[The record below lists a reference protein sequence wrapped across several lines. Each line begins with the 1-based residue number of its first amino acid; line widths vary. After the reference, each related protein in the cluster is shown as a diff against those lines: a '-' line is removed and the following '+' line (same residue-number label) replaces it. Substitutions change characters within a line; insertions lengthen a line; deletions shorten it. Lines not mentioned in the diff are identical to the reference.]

1 MSVIIIIN
9 MSVNSN
15 VKLTCFLHILVVRPD
30 VHLSIHSDKVG
41 GVGSIRLGTR
51 DGSPACRDTGCLA
64 PPCTSPSQPRNA
76 LPLRKVQNWRHLWG
90 KCDLGLVEPPSSH
103 PDLHALPPV
112 PSNFSLALPAL
123 PVRKKAAPL
132 IPAWNPPPLLF

>member
-1 MSVIIIIN
+1 MSA
-9 MSVNSN
+9 NSN

-103 PDLHALPPV
+103 
-112 PSNFSLALPAL
+112 
-123 PVRKKAAPL
+123 
-132 IPAWNPPPLLF
+132 LLVQP

>member
-1 MSVIIIIN
+1 MRVIYNMSVIIIIN

-51 DGSPACRDTGCLA
+51 DGSPACRDTVCLA
-64 PPCTSPSQPRNA
+64 PPRTSPSQPRNA

-103 PDLHALPPV
+103 PDLHTFV
-112 PSNFSLALPAL
+112 PACPAPRPEQFFSCSARPA
-123 PVRKKAAPL
+123 R
-132 IPAWNPPPLLF
+132 